1 MSPSFSQRWTSCDMN
16 INLAEFLKEYGPEIP
31 ESVREGEIYKLT
43 YSENMDR
50 INFFAHFGA
59 LVPSQDIFSFE
70 KAVEEAIKVDRVR
83 LNCRYPEELFGLDCC
98 GELITLLKRDI
109 SVVNGFLDGADISF
123 RDDVLSIGLSHGGL
137 DILTRFGFVKSFS
150 QLIYNQFGR
159 RVSIKLTGD
168 DSAAAQEY
176 DSMVERLTA
185 ELPDY
190 SSQLVPE
197 KSKEELLEE
206 EIRSAVP
213 TATVDISALDTGFD
227 SESAEIVKGKAIR
240 QKPVSINEAVQHL
253 GEKLVVVGDV
263 FASEIK
269 ELRNEKTVAT
279 FDITDYSGSLK
290 VKIFGTNK
298 EIEDMKLA
306 SLKKGTTL
314 LAMGK
319 VDYDSYARDIVISP
333 HSLIKVKRIPKMD
346 NYPEKRV
353 ELHCHTN
360 MSAMDAVT
368 DPVTLI
374 NRAAAWGHPA
384 MAITDHGC
392 VQAFPD
398 CMYNMPKN
406 FKVIYGM
413 EAYVVNDLDRPL
425 ILKSPDSRSVNDEII
440 VFDVETTGLNFNSD
454 RLTEIGAVKLKN
466 LQVVDSFNTKVNP
479 GKHIPEKITELT
491 GISDE
496 DVKDAP
502 GEKQALEM
510 FMEFCGESPVL
521 AAHNA
526 TFDTNF
532 INEVCKRQGIEF
544 RYNWIDTLILC
555 QAMLPE
561 MGRHKLNLVAKQ
573 LKLGKFDH
581 HRASDD
587 ALMLAKIYIEL
598 VGRLVSDKDLHTLD
612 ELNSKA
618 GEIEVKKLKSY
629 HQIILVRNQAGL
641 KNLYRLVS
649 YSNLNYFYKK
659 PLIPKSVLQEHR
671 EGLIFGSACEAGE
684 LFQAMV
690 NKAPEEKIEELARFY
705 DYLEIQPIANNEFMV
720 REGTAEN
727 DEELRDYDRRIVA
740 LGDKLGIPV
749 CATCDVHFIDPK
761 DGIYR
766 KIILA
771 SMGFKDAENQA
782 PLYFRTTEEML
793 AEFEFLGP
801 DKAKE
806 VVITN
811 TNMIADMI
819 EVVRPIPKGTF
830 TPTIDG
836 AEEELVRITHEKAH
850 EIYGDPLPELVDKRL
865 DRELSSIIKHGFSVL
880 YIIAQK
886 LVWNSVD
893 NGYLVGSRGSV
904 GSSFVANMAGI
915 SEVNPLP
922 PHYICPK
929 CKHSEFL
936 LDGVYGSGFDLP
948 QKNCPDCGTDML
960 RDGHDIPFE
969 TFLGF
974 DGDKAPDI
982 DLNFSGEYQFWAHRY
997 TEQLFGKSNVFKAGT
1012 ISAVADKTA
1021 YGYVK
1026 KYCEDN
1032 GITLNNCEMNRLA
1045 IGCTGIKR
1053 TTGQHPGGMV
1063 VVPSDYDVYD
1073 FTPVQHPAD
1082 SPDSEV
1088 ITTHFDFN
1096 SLHDTILKLDEL
1108 GHVVPTLYKHL
1119 EDLTGLKI
1127 KDVPTSDPDVIRMCT
1142 NCDVLGV
1149 TPEEIYCQTGS
1160 LGIPEMG
1167 TGFTIQMLLDAKP
1180 TKFSDFLQISGLSHG
1195 TDVWLGN
1202 AKDLID
1208 QGVCTIS
1215 DVIGTRDSIMTYLL
1229 YKGVEPKM
1237 AFQIMEWTRKGKAP
1251 KQFTPEIIQM
1261 LRDHNVPEWYIESC
1275 LKIKYMFPKA
1285 HAAAYVIAAIKLG
1298 WFKLHMPLEYY
1309 ATYFSVRGE
1318 DFDAELAVKGKGA
1331 VRARI
1336 EELKAL
1342 GNDRT
1347 KKETDLYDILLITNE
1362 MLSRGYEFLPI
1373 DLFKSHATDY
1383 LVEDGKLRIPFSAMS
1398 GVGENAAKGLYE
1410 AAQKGGFISI
1420 EEFQEMS
1427 GASKTTIDVL
1437 KSIGAFGELPDSSQL
1452 SLF

>member
-1 MSPSFSQRWTSCDMN
+1 MQVKIS
-16 INLAEFLKEYGPEIP
+16 EFLKDYNIELP
-31 ESVREGEIYKLT
+31 ESILCGDIFKLT
-43 YSENMDR
+43 YTENLENIR
-50 INFFAHFGA
+50 FHAHFEE
-59 LVPSQDIFSFE
+59 LVPSDDIFVFE
-70 KAVEEAIKVDRVR
+70 KSVEAAIKVEQVR
-83 LNCRYPEELFGLDCC
+83 LAPRYPSEKFGMDCY
-98 GELITLLKRDI
+98 GELIKLLKRDI
-109 SVVNGFLDGADISF
+109 PVVNGFLDDAEVSLGNGELHIKI
-123 RDDVLSIGLSHGGL
+123 VHGGR
-137 DILTRFGFVKSFS
+137 DILDRYNFCVYFS
-150 QLIYNQFGR
+150 RLIYNQFGV
-159 RVSIKLTGD
+159 RVKVFLDGESNVSEQQFDEMI
-168 DSAAAQEY
+168 
-176 DSMVERLTA
+176 ERLEA
-185 ELPDY
+185 DMPDY
-190 SSQLVPE
+190 SSQLIPDKTPDE
-197 KSKEELLEE
+197 IKAEEMKSV
-206 EIRSAVP
+206 IP
-213 TATVDISALDTGFD
+213 TATVDIGGLDKEFD
-227 SESAEIVKGKAIR
+227 AESAEIVKGRAIR
-240 QKPVSINEAVQHL
+240 EKPIPICEAVQHL
-253 GEKLVVVGDV
+253 GEKVVVVGDV
-263 FASEIK
+263 FASELK
-269 ELRNEKTVAT
+269 EVRNEKTVVT
-279 FDITDYSGSLK
+279 YDITDYSGSLK
-290 VKIFGTNK
+290 IKIFAKN
-298 EIEDMKLA
+298 EEVEEMKLGSIKSGA
-306 SLKKGTTL
+306 AL
-314 LAMGK
+314 LVSGK
-319 VDYDSYARDIVISP
+319 LDYDSYARDIVISAN
-333 HSLIKVKRIPKMD
+333 SLIKVKRIPKMD

-353 ELHCHTN
+353 ELHCHSN

-374 NRAAAWGHPA
+374 NRAASWGHQA
-384 MAITDHGC
+384 MAITDHGN

-413 EAYVVNDLDRPL
+413 EAYVVNDIERDMVVYGDDDR
-425 ILKSPDSRSVNDEII
+425 SYDEEII
-440 VFDVETTGLNFNSD
+440 IFDVETTGLSFRND
-454 RLTEIGAVKLKN
+454 RLTEIGAVKLRN
-466 LQVVDSFNTKVNP
+466 MQVVDDFNTKVNP
-479 GKHIPEKITELT
+479 GFHIPEKITELT
-491 GISDE
+491 GISDA
-496 DVKDAP
+496 DVANAP
-502 GEKQALEM
+502 DEAEALRM
-510 FMEFCGESPVL
+510 FMEFCGDRPVL
-521 AAHNA
+521 VAHNA
-526 TFDTNF
+526 RYDTNM
-532 INEVCKRQGIEF
+532 INQVCKRNNIDF
-544 RYNWIDTLILC
+544 NYTWVDTLVMC
-555 QAMLPE
+555 QSMLPE

-598 VGRLVSDKDLHTLD
+598 IGRLKTDRGFKSIQQ
-612 ELNSKA
+612 LNILVD
-618 GEIEVKKLKSY
+618 EIETKKLKSY
-629 HQIILVRNQAGL
+629 HFIILVRNQAGL

-649 YSNLNYFYKK
+649 LSNLEYFYKR
-659 PLIPKSVLQEHR
+659 PLIPKSKLIEHR
-671 EGLIFGSACEAGE
+671 EGLIYGSACEAGE
-684 LFQAMV
+684 LFQAILDIRDQ
-690 NKAPEEKIEELARFY
+690 EYIDGLAKFF
-705 DYLEIQPIANNEFMV
+705 DYLEIQPIANNAFMV
-720 REGTAEN
+720 RDGVARD
-727 DEELRDYDRRIVA
+727 DEELRDFNREVVAIGDR
-740 LGDKLGIPV
+740 LGIPI

-761 DGIYR
+761 DAIYR

-771 SMGFKDAENQA
+771 SMGFKDSEEQA
-782 PLYFRTTEEML
+782 PLYLRTTEEML
-793 AEFEFLGP
+793 AEFEYLGE

-811 TNMIADMI
+811 TNAIADQI

-836 AEEELVRITHEKAH
+836 AEEELVRITHDKAH
-850 EIYGDPLPELVDKRL
+850 EIYGDPLPELVEKRL

-886 LVWNSVD
+886 LVWNSVE

-904 GSSFVANMAGI
+904 GSSFVASMAGI

-922 PHYICPK
+922 PHYVCPN

-948 QKNCPDCGTDML
+948 PKNCPDCGKEMN

-982 DLNFSGEYQFWAHRY
+982 DLNFSDEYQFWAHRY
-997 TEQLFGKSNVFKAGT
+997 TEKLFGKSNVFKAGT
-1012 ISAVADKTA
+1012 ISVVAEKTA

-1026 KYCEDN
+1026 KYCEEK
-1032 GITLNNCEMNRLA
+1032 GITLNNAEMTRLA
-1045 IGCTGIKR
+1045 IGCTGIKK

-1082 SPDSEV
+1082 TADSEI
-1088 ITTHFDFN
+1088 ITTHFTFN

-1119 EDLTGLKI
+1119 EDLTGIKI

-1149 TPEEIYCQTGS
+1149 TPEDIYCKTGS

-1208 QGVCTIS
+1208 NGVCTIS

-1318 DFDAELAVKGKGA
+1318 DFDAELAIKGIGA
-1331 VRARI
+1331 VRAKI
-1336 EELKAL
+1336 EEIKAL
-1342 GNDRT
+1342 GNDKT
-1347 KKETDLYDILLITNE
+1347 NKDSALYDILLITNE
-1362 MLSRGYEFLPI
+1362 MMSRGYEFLPI

-1398 GVGENAAKGLYE
+1398 GVGDSAAKGIYE
-1410 AAQKGGFISI
+1410 AVQKGGFMSI
-1420 EEFQEMS
+1420 EEFQSES
-1427 GASKTTIDVL
+1427 GASKTTIDML
-1437 KSIGAFGELPDSSQL
+1437 KSIGAFGDLPESTQMS
-1452 SLF
+1452 FF

>member
-1 MSPSFSQRWTSCDMN
+1 MN
-16 INLAEFLKEYGPEIP
+16 INLAEFLNEYTSELP
-31 ESVREGEIYKLT
+31 ESVKAGEVFKLT
-43 YSENMDR
+43 YTEKLDR
-50 INFFAHFGA
+50 INFFADFPA
-59 LVPSQDIFSFE
+59 VVPADDIFAFE
-70 KAVEEAIKVDRVR
+70 KKVSEALKVDVIR
-83 LNCRYPEELFGLDCC
+83 LNCHYLFDYSMDYF
-98 GELITLLKRDI
+98 GEIIKLMKRDVP
-109 SVVNGFLDGADISF
+109 VVNGFLEDAEVRLSGDSIDIKI
-123 RDDVLSIGLSHGGL
+123 VHGGHDL
-137 DILTRFGFVKSFS
+137 LMKNNFCNKMS
-150 QLIYNQFGR
+150 QMIYNMFSHRYSVNLEGENS
-159 RVSIKLTGD
+159 VSTD
-168 DSAAAQEY
+168 DFDE
-176 DSMVERLTA
+176 MVSRLEA

-190 SSQLVPE
+190 SSQLIPE
-197 KSKEELLEE
+197 KSKEEILAEQ
-206 EIRSAVP
+206 RQAAVP
-213 TATVDISALDTGFD
+213 TAKMDAASTNKEFD
-227 SESAEIVKGKAIR
+227 PDSAEIIKGRAIR
-240 QKPVSINEAVQHL
+240 EEPVSIGDAVMRL
-253 GEKLVVVGDV
+253 GEKLVVIGDI
-263 FASEIK
+263 FASEVK
-269 ELRNEKTVAT
+269 ELRNEKVVAT
-279 FDITDYSGSLK
+279 FDITDYSGS
-290 VKIFGTNK
+290 VKIKFFASAT
-298 EIEDMKLA
+298 EFEELKLG
-306 SLKKGTTL
+306 SLKKGATL
-314 LAMGK
+314 LIEGK
-319 VDYDSYARDIVISP
+319 IDYDSFAHDIVITPFSA
-333 HSLIKVKRIPKMD
+333 IKVKRIPKMD

-368 DPVTLI
+368 DPVTII
-374 NRAAAWGHPA
+374 NRAAEWGHQA
-384 MAITDHGC
+384 IAITDHGC

-406 FKVIYGM
+406 FKVIYGC
-413 EAYVVNDLDRPL
+413 EAYVVNDLDRQL
-425 ILKSPDSRSVNDEII
+425 ILKKPDSRSVNDEVII
-440 VFDVETTGLNFNSD
+440 FDVETTGLSFSSD

-466 LQVVDSFNTKVNP
+466 MQVVDSFNTKVNP
-479 GKHIPEKITELT
+479 MKHIPEKITELT

-502 GEKQALEM
+502 QEDEAVRM
-510 FMEFCGESPVL
+510 FMEFCGENPVL

-526 TFDTNF
+526 NFDTTF
-532 INEVCKRQGIEF
+532 INEVCKRHNIDFE
-544 RYNWIDTLILC
+544 YNWIDTLILC

-561 MGRHKLNLVAKQ
+561 MGRHKLNLVAKT

-598 VGRLVSDKDLHTLD
+598 IGRLVNDKGLKTLD
-612 ELNSKA
+612 EINYKA
-618 GEIEVKKLKSY
+618 GEIDVKKLKSY

-649 YSNLNYFYKK
+649 FSNLNYFYKK
-659 PLIPKSVLQEHR
+659 PLIPKSVLLEHR

-684 LFQAMV
+684 LFQAML
-690 NKAPEEKIEELARFY
+690 NKESDETLERLAKFY
-705 DYLEIQPIANNEFMV
+705 DYLEIQPIGNNEFMV

-727 DEELRDYDRRIVA
+727 DEELKNYNRRIVE
-740 LGDKLGIPV
+740 LGDRLGIPV
-749 CATCDVHFIDPK
+749 CATCDVHFLDPK
-761 DGIYR
+761 DAVYR

-782 PLYFRTTEEML
+782 PLYLRTTEEML
-793 AEFEFLGP
+793 AQFEYLGA

-811 TNMIADMI
+811 TNMIADQVEI
-819 EVVRPIPKGTF
+819 VRPIPKGTF

-836 AEEELVRITHEKAH
+836 AEEELTRITNERAR
-850 EIYGDPLPELVDKRL
+850 EIYGDPLPEIVEKRL
-865 DRELSSIIKHGFSVL
+865 NRELSSIIKHGFSVL

-886 LVWNSVD
+886 LVWNSVE

-904 GSSFVANMAGI
+904 GSSFVASMAGI

-922 PHYICPK
+922 PHYVCPK

-948 QKNCPDCGTDML
+948 QKNCPDCGTDMT
-960 RDGHDIPFE
+960 REGHDIPFE

-982 DLNFSGEYQFWAHRY
+982 DLNFSGEYQSRAHRY

-1021 YGYVK
+1021 FGYVK

-1032 GITLNNCEMNRLA
+1032 GVTLNNTEMNRLA

-1082 SPDSEV
+1082 SADSEV

-1119 EDLTGLKI
+1119 EDLTGIKI
-1127 KDVPTSDPDVIRMCT
+1127 KDVPTSDPEVIRMCT
-1142 NCDVLGV
+1142 DCEALGV
-1149 TPEEIYCQTGS
+1149 TPQEIYCKTGS

-1202 AKDLID
+1202 AKDLIENET
-1208 QGVCTIS
+1208 CTIS
-1215 DVIGTRDSIMTYLL
+1215 EVIGTRDSIMTYLL

-1261 LRDHNVPEWYIESC
+1261 LLDNNVPQWYIDSC

-1298 WFKLHMPLEYY
+1298 WFKMYKPLEYY

-1336 EELKAL
+1336 EELQAL
-1342 GNDRT
+1342 GNDKS
-1347 KKETDLYDILLITNE
+1347 KKESDLYDILLITNE

-1373 DLFKSHATDY
+1373 DLFKSHAVDY
-1383 LVEDGKLRIPFSAMS
+1383 IVEDGRLRIPFSAMS
-1398 GVGENAAKGLYE
+1398 GVGENASWGIYE

-1427 GASKTTIDVL
+1427 GASKTTIDTL
-1437 KSIGAFGELPDSSQL
+1437 KTIGAFGELPDSSQL

>member
-1 MSPSFSQRWTSCDMN
+1 MN
-16 INLAEFLKEYGPEIP
+16 INLAEFLSEYNAELP
-31 ESVREGEIYKLT
+31 ESVRGGEVFKLT
-43 YSENMDR
+43 YSENLEH
-50 INFFAHFGA
+50 ISFFADFSA
-59 LVPSQDIFSFE
+59 FVPADDIFSFE
-70 KAVEEAIKVDRVR
+70 KAVSEALKVDVIR
-83 LNCRYPEELFGLDCC
+83 LNCHYLFDYSMNYF
-98 GELITLLKRDI
+98 GEIIKLMRRDVP
-109 SVVNGFLDGADISF
+109 VVNGFLEDAEV
-123 RDDVLSIGLSHGGL
+123 RLADDVMNIRIVHGGL
-137 DILTRFGFVKSFS
+137 DLLVKNDFCGKLS
-150 QLIYNQFGR
+150 QYIYNMFSHRFSVKLDGDNS
-159 RVSIKLTGD
+159 VSSDDFDNMVTKL
-168 DSAAAQEY
+168 E
-176 DSMVERLTA
+176 A

-190 SSQLVPE
+190 SAQLVPE
-197 KSKEELLEE
+197 KSREELLAEE
-206 EIRSAVP
+206 RQAAAP
-213 TATVDISALDTGFD
+213 TASVDIGSLNKEFD
-227 SESAEIVKGKAIR
+227 PDSAEIVKGRAIR
-240 QKPVSINEAVQHL
+240 EKPVSIGEAVMRL
-253 GEKLVVVGDV
+253 GEKLVVVGDI
-263 FASEIK
+263 FASEMK
-269 ELRNEKTVAT
+269 ELRNEKVVAT

-290 VKIFGTNK
+290 VKIFASAK
-298 EIEDMKLA
+298 EIEDMNLG

-314 LAMGK
+314 LVAGK
-319 VDYDSYARDIVISP
+319 IDYDSYAHDIVVSP
-333 HSLIKVKRIPKMD
+333 YSLIKVKRIPKMD

-368 DPVTLI
+368 DPVSII
-374 NRAAAWGHPA
+374 NRAAQWGHQA
-384 MAITDHGC
+384 IAITDHGC

-406 FKVIYGM
+406 FKVIYGC
-413 EAYVVNDLDRPL
+413 EAYVVNDMDRQL
-425 ILKSPDSRSVNDEII
+425 ILKKPDTRTINDEII
-440 VFDVETTGLNFNSD
+440 IFDVETTGLSFSSD

-466 LQVVDSFNTKVNP
+466 MQVVDSFNTKVNP

-496 DVKDAP
+496 DVKNAP
-502 GEKQALEM
+502 PEDEAVRM
-510 FMEFCGESPVL
+510 FMEFCGEYPVL

-526 TFDTNF
+526 NFDTTF
-532 INEVCKRQGIEF
+532 INEVCKRHDINF
-544 RYNWIDTLILC
+544 DYNWLDTLILC

-561 MGRHKLNLVAKQ
+561 MGRHKLNLVAKN

-587 ALMLAKIYIEL
+587 AFMLAKIYMEL
-598 VGRLVSDKDLHTLD
+598 IGRLVSDKGLKKL
-612 ELNSKA
+612 EEINYKA
-618 GEIEVKKLKSY
+618 GEIDVKKLKSY

-649 YSNLNYFYKK
+649 YSNLRYFYKK
-659 PLIPKSVLQEHR
+659 PLIPKSVLLEHR

-690 NKAPEEKIEELARFY
+690 NKAPEDTIERLAKFY

-727 DEELRDYDRRIVA
+727 DEELREYNRRIVR

-749 CATCDVHFIDPK
+749 CATCDVHFLDPK
-761 DGIYR
+761 DAVYR
-766 KIILA
+766 KIILT

-782 PLYFRTTEEML
+782 PLYLRTTEEML
-793 AEFEFLGP
+793 AQFEYLGAE
-801 DKAKE
+801 KAKE

-811 TNMIADMI
+811 TNNIADQI

-836 AEEELVRITHEKAH
+836 AEEELTKITNERAR
-850 EIYGDPLPELVDKRL
+850 EIYGDPLPEIVEKRL
-865 DRELSSIIKHGFSVL
+865 NRELSSIIKHGFSVL

-886 LVWNSVD
+886 LVWNSVE

-904 GSSFVANMAGI
+904 GSSFVASMAGI

-982 DLNFSGEYQFWAHRY
+982 DLNFSGEYQSRAHRY

-1032 GITLNNCEMNRLA
+1032 GITLNNAEMNRLA

-1082 SPDSEV
+1082 SADSEV

-1119 EDLTGLKI
+1119 EDLTGMKI

-1149 TPEEIYCQTGS
+1149 TPQEIYCKTGS

-1202 AKDLID
+1202 AKDLIEN
-1208 QGVCTIS
+1208 GTCTIS
-1215 DVIGTRDSIMTYLL
+1215 EVIGTRDSIMTYLL
-1229 YKGVEPKM
+1229 YKNVEPKM

-1261 LRDHNVPEWYIESC
+1261 LLDHNVPQWYIDSC

-1298 WFKLHMPLEYY
+1298 WFKLHKPLEYY

-1318 DFDAELAVKGKGA
+1318 DFDAELAIKGKGA

-1336 EELKAL
+1336 DELQAL
-1342 GNDRT
+1342 GNDKS
-1347 KKETDLYDILLITNE
+1347 KKESDLYDILLITNE

-1373 DLFKSHATDY
+1373 ELTKSHAVDY

-1398 GVGENAAKGLYE
+1398 GVGANASWGIYE

-1427 GASKTTIDVL
+1427 GASKTTIDML
-1437 KSIGAFGELPDSSQL
+1437 KSIGAFGELPDSAQL